1 MRKDFAKKRHG
12 RPHKRPIANPTFF
25 MPSWAWLVLGAFF
38 GAGLSIVLYWKTT
51 STRSQS
57 AADVTIA
64 VRTPEGQLVSKTL
77 AKSSLSKKGERR
89 FDFYN
94 LLPNLAQEESAP
106 EKVEKPTHVSHA
118 PSENIAYSIQAGSF
132 RLLVQAEELKAKLA
146 MSGFEASIQT
156 HNVGQKDVWY
166 RVYVGPFSDK
176 SLAVASQ
183 QKLEAAYS
191 LRSLIVK
198 NRV

>member
-12 RPHKRPIANPTFF
+12 RPHKRPIASPTFF

-38 GAGLSIVLYWKTT
+38 GAGLSIALYWKASATRMQ
-51 STRSQS
+51 STP
-57 AADVTIA
+57 DVTIA
-64 VRTPEGQLVSKTL
+64 TRTPTGQLVSKTL
-77 AKSSLSKKGERR
+77 AKSSLSKKGEQR

-94 LLPNLAQEESAP
+94 LLPNLAQEESIS
-106 EKVEKPTHVSHA
+106 EKVEKPTHIH
-118 PSENIAYSIQAGSF
+118 SENIAYSIQVGSF

-156 HNVGQKDVWY
+156 HNVSQKEIWY

-176 SLAVASQ
+176 SLAIASQ